1 MIHNKWSDKV
11 AKEWC
16 DAAPQTPADQALA
29 LRVYTSRLIGMDPDL
44 VMHGGG
50 NTSVKVRRENLF
62 GDMEDV
68 LHVKGSGWDLE
79 VIEAAG
85 LPGVRLEPLKRLRTL
100 DALSDEDMV
109 NVQRNN
115 LLDSAAP
122 NPSVETL
129 LHAYLPHRFVD
140 HTHATAFLVLANL
153 PNAVERSREIFG
165 DKLGIVPYIMPGFDL
180 AKAAADIYETNPDV
194 EGLLLLQ
201 HGHFAFGDTA
211 RQSYE
216 RIIEHTNLAAAAL
229 GLDGPTDIAARD
241 YDKLPDAVVDL
252 RGALAQCGG
261 GADTAPMPI
270 LDVRANRS
278 ILEFLERRDIAQL
291 LTRGVASPDHVIR
304 IKGRPLHLPRSTW
317 QQGAAAIAAA
327 ITSFQQD
334 YKTYFDREAARSS
347 QPKKM
352 LSSLPSLVWME
363 GVGIIGIGANAKAA
377 SVAADLGVQNVRVR
391 SVGEDHGGFHPVNEA
406 DLFDLEYW
414 SLEQAKLGKSK
425 PPVMTGKVVMITGAA
440 GAIGRAIA
448 GSFAAVGADI
458 VLVDRPGTGLQDV
471 AMGISKTALA
481 VEMDITEDGAA
492 DRAIMAATSRFGGLD
507 ILVSNAG
514 AAQTGAMLELDD
526 RQLADAYDLNFFA
539 PYRFARAAAH
549 CLCRQGRGGQLL
561 FNISKQSVNPGRNFG
576 AYGLPKAS
584 TLFLMRQLA
593 LELGADHIRVN
604 GVNADRIRSG
614 IVTDEFIASRSSAR
628 GIKAADY
635 MAGNL
640 LKQEVEARHVAEAFV
655 MLAQMERTTGHVVTV
670 DGGNVEA
677 SLR

>member
-1 MIHNKWSDKV
+1 MIHNKWSEKV

-153 PNAVERSREIFG
+153 PNAVERCREIFG
-165 DKLGIVPYIMPGFDL
+165 DRLGIVPYIMPGFDL
-180 AKAAADIYETNPDV
+180 AKAAADIYDTNPDV

-211 RQSYE
+211 KQSYE

-229 GLDGPTDIAARD
+229 CLDGPTDIVARD

-327 ITSFQQD
+327 INSFQQD
-334 YKTYFDREAARSS
+334 YKTYFDREATRSS
-347 QPKKM
+347 QPKTI

-377 SVAADLGVQNVRVR
+377 SVAADLGVQNARVR
-391 SVGEDHGGFHPVNEA
+391 SVGEDQGGFHPVNEA

-448 GSFAAVGADI
+448 GTFAGAGADI
-458 VLVDRPGTGLQDV
+458 VLVDRPGT
-471 AMGISKTALA
+471 AMAPTHQCA
-481 VEMDITEDGAA
+481 
-492 DRAIMAATSRFGGLD
+492 R
-507 ILVSNAG
+507 
-514 AAQTGAMLELDD
+514 
-526 RQLADAYDLNFFA
+526 RQ
-539 PYRFARAAAH
+539 
-549 CLCRQGRGGQLL
+549 C
-561 FNISKQSVNPGRNFG
+561 
-576 AYGLPKAS
+576 
-584 TLFLMRQLA
+584 MR
-593 LELGADHIRVN
+593 VP
-604 GVNADRIRSG
+604 
-614 IVTDEFIASRSSAR
+614 
-628 GIKAADY
+628 
-635 MAGNL
+635 
-640 LKQEVEARHVAEAFV
+640 
-655 MLAQMERTTGHVVTV
+655 
-670 DGGNVEA
+670 
-677 SLR
+677 

>member
-1 MIHNKWSDKV
+1 MIRNKWSNKV

-16 DAAPQTPADQALA
+16 DAALKTPADQALA

-62 GDMEDV
+62 GEIEDV

-100 DALSDEDMV
+100 NVLSDEDMV

-115 LLDSAAP
+115 LLDSSAP

-129 LHAYLPHRFVD
+129 LHAYLPHTFVD

-153 PNAVERSREIFG
+153 PNAVEWCREIFG
-165 DKLGIVPYIMPGFDL
+165 DRLGIVPYIMPGFDL
-180 AKAAADIYETNPDV
+180 AKAAADIYDANPDV

-201 HGHFAFGDTA
+201 HGHFAFGETA
-211 RQSYE
+211 SQSYG
-216 RIIEHTNLAAAAL
+216 RIIEHTNMVAAAL
-229 GLDGPTDIAARD
+229 GLDGLTDIAARD
-241 YDKLPDAVVDL
+241 YDALPDALVDL
-252 RGALAQCGG
+252 RGALAQCSG
-261 GADTAPMPI
+261 GADTWLMPI

-278 ILEFLERRDIAQL
+278 ILKFFERRDIAQL
-291 LTRGVASPDHVIR
+291 QNRGVASPDHVIR
-304 IKGRPLHLPRSTW
+304 IKGRPLYLPQSTW
-317 QQGAAAIAAA
+317 QQGSAA
-327 ITSFQQD
+327 ITAAVNRFQQD
-334 YKTYFDREAARSS
+334 YKIYFDREAARSS
-347 QPKKM
+347 QPKTM

-363 GVGIIGIGANAKAA
+363 GIGIIGVGANAKTA
-377 SVAADLGVQNVRVR
+377 SIAADLGVQNARVR
-391 SVGEDHGGFHPVNEA
+391 SIGEDKGGFHPVNEA
-406 DLFDLEYW
+406 DLFNLEYW

-425 PPVMTGKVVMITGAA
+425 SPLMTGKVVIITGAA
-440 GAIGRAIA
+440 GVIGRAVA
-448 GSFAAVGADI
+448 GTFAGAGADL
-458 VLVDRPGTGLQDV
+458 VLVDLPDTGLHDV
-471 AMGISKTALA
+471 AMSISKAILT
-481 VEMDITEDGAA
+481 VEIDITQDGAA
-492 DRAIMAATSRFGGLD
+492 DRAVKAAISRFGGLD
-507 ILVSNAG
+507 ILISNAG

-539 PYRFARAAAH
+539 PYRFARAAAN
-549 CLCRQGRGGQLL
+549 CLCRQGKGGQLL
-561 FNISKQSVNPGRNFG
+561 FNISKQSVNPGHNFG

-593 LELGADHIRVN
+593 LELGGDNIRVN

-614 IVTDEFIASRSSAR
+614 IVTDDFIASRSSMR

-640 LKQEVEARHVAEAFV
+640 LKKEVEARHVAEAFL

>member
-1 MIHNKWSDKV
+1 MIRNQWSDEV

-16 DAAPQTPADQALA
+16 DVAPQTPADQVLA
-29 LRVYTSRLIGMDPDL
+29 LRVYTSRLIGMEPDL

-50 NTSVKVRRENLF
+50 NTSVKVRRKNLF

-68 LHVKGSGWDLE
+68 LHVKGSGWNLE

-100 DALSDEDMV
+100 DVLSDEDMV

-153 PNAVERSREIFG
+153 PNAAERCREIFG
-165 DKLGIVPYIMPGFDL
+165 DRLGVVPYIMPGFNL
-180 AKAAADIYETNPDV
+180 AKAAADIYDANPDV

-229 GLDGPTDIAARD
+229 NLDGPTDIAARD
-241 YDKLPDAVVDL
+241 YDALPDAVVDL

-261 GADTAPMPI
+261 GSDTVPMPI
-270 LDVRANRS
+270 LDVRANHS

-291 LTRGVASPDHVIR
+291 LSRGVASPDHVIR
-304 IKGRPLHLPRSTW
+304 IKGRPLHLQRSTW
-317 QQGAAAIAAA
+317 KQGAAAISAA
-327 ITSFQQD
+327 IASFQQD
-334 YKTYFDREAARSS
+334 YKTYYRREVARSS
-347 QPKKM
+347 QSKTM

-363 GVGIIGIGANAKAA
+363 GVGIIGVGASAKAA
-377 SVAADLGVQNVRVR
+377 SVAADLGVQNARVR
-391 SVGEDHGGFHPVNEA
+391 SVGEDQGGFHPVNEA

-425 PPVMTGKVVMITGAA
+425 PPVMTGKVVIITGAA
-440 GAIGRAIA
+440 GAIGCAIA
-448 GSFAAVGADI
+448 GTFASAGADI
-458 VLVDRPGTGLQDV
+458 VLVDQPGTGLKDV
-471 AMGISKTALA
+471 ATSISKTALA
-481 VEMDITEDGAA
+481 IEMDITEDGAA
-492 DRAIMAATSRFGGLD
+492 DRAIMAAISRFGGLD

-514 AAQTGAMLELDD
+514 AAQTGTMLELDD
-526 RQLADAYDLNFFA
+526 RQLANSYDLNFFA

-549 CLCRQGRGGQLL
+549 CLRRQGRGGQLL

-584 TLFLMRQLA
+584 TLFLVRQLA

-628 GIKAADY
+628 GIEAADY

-640 LKQEVEARHVAEAFV
+640 LKQEVEARHVAEAFL
-655 MLAQMERTTGHVVTV
+655 MLAQMERTTSHVVTV

>member
-1 MIHNKWSDKV
+1 MISNQWSDKI
-11 AKEWC
+11 AKELC
-16 DAAPQTPADQALA
+16 DAAPQTPADQELA
-29 LRVYTSRLIGMDPDL
+29 LRVYTSRLIGIHPDL

-62 GDMEDV
+62 GEMEDV

-85 LPGVRLEPLKRLRTL
+85 LPGVRLEPLRRLRTL
-100 DALSDEDMV
+100 GALSDEAMV
-109 NVQRNN
+109 NAQRNN
-115 LLDSAAP
+115 LLDSSAP

-129 LHAYLPHRFVD
+129 LHAFLPHKFID
-140 HTHATAFLVLANL
+140 HTHATAFLVLANM
-153 PNAVERSREIFG
+153 PNAVERCREIFG
-165 DKLGIVPYIMPGFDL
+165 DRLGIVPYIMPGFDL
-180 AKAAADIYETNPDV
+180 AKAAADVYDANPDV

-201 HGHFAFGDTA
+201 HGHFAFGNTA

-216 RIIEHTNLAAAAL
+216 RIIEHTNAVAAAL
-229 GLDGPTDIAARD
+229 ALEGPTEIAAHD
-241 YDKLPDAVVDL
+241 FEALPDAVIDL
-252 RGALAQCGG
+252 RGALAKCDGVS
-261 GADTAPMPI
+261 DTAPMPI
-270 LDVRANRS
+270 LDVRANSS
-278 ILEFLERRDIAQL
+278 ILEFLERKDIPQL

-317 QQGAAAIAAA
+317 RQGETAISAAIANY
-327 ITSFQQD
+327 QQD

-347 QPKKM
+347 QLKTM
-352 LSSLPSLVWME
+352 LSALPSLVWME
-363 GVGIIGIGANAKAA
+363 GVGIIGVGANAKAA

-391 SVGEDHGGFHPVNEA
+391 SVGEDQGGFHPVNEA

-414 SLEQAKLGKSK
+414 SLEQAKLGKAK
-425 PPVMTGKVVMITGAA
+425 PPVMTGKVVMITGGA

-448 GSFAAVGADI
+448 KTFAGVGSEI
-458 VLVDRPGTGLQDV
+458 VLVDRPGTGLQEL
-471 AMGISKTALA
+471 ATGISKNALA
-481 VEMDITEDGAA
+481 VEMDITEEEAA
-492 DRAIMAATSRFGGLD
+492 DRAIKSAINRFGGLD
-507 ILVSNAG
+507 ILISNAG
-514 AAQTGAMLELDD
+514 AAQTGAMLELND
-526 RQLADAYDLNFFA
+526 RQLSDSYDLNFFA
-539 PYRFARAAAH
+539 PYRFARAAAR
-549 CLCRQGRGGQLL
+549 CMCRQGKGGQLL

-584 TLFLMRQLA
+584 TLFLLRQLS
-593 LELGADHIRVN
+593 LELGEKHIRVN

-628 GIKAADY
+628 GIEPADY

-640 LKQEVEARHVAEAFV
+640 LKQEVEARHVAEAFL

-677 SLR
+677 ALR

>member
-1 MIHNKWSDKV
+1 MIRNQWSDKV

-50 NTSVKVRRENLF
+50 NTSVKIRCENLF

-153 PNAVERSREIFG
+153 PNAVERCREIFG
-165 DKLGIVPYIMPGFDL
+165 DRLGLVPYIMPGFDL
-180 AKAAADIYETNPDV
+180 AKVAADIYDTNPDV

-211 RQSYE
+211 KQSYE
-216 RIIEHTNLAAAAL
+216 RIIEHTNMAAAAL

-252 RGALAQCGG
+252 RGALAQCG
-261 GADTAPMPI
+261 ADADAAPMPI

-304 IKGRPLHLPRSTW
+304 IKGKPLHLPRSTW
-317 QQGAAAIAAA
+317 QQGAAAIVSA

-334 YKTYFDREAARSS
+334 YKTYFDREAVRSS
-347 QPKKM
+347 QPKMM

-377 SVAADLGVQNVRVR
+377 SVAADLGVQNARVR
-391 SVGEDHGGFHPVNEA
+391 SVGEDQGGFHPVKEA

-414 SLEQAKLGKSK
+414 SLEQAKLGKST

-448 GSFAAVGADI
+448 GTFAGVGADI

-471 AMGISKTALA
+471 ATGISKAALA
-481 VEMDITEDGAA
+481 VEMDITEDDAA

-514 AAQTGAMLELDD
+514 AAQTGAMLTLDD

-593 LELGADHIRVN
+593 LELGTDHIRVN

-614 IVTDEFIASRSSAR
+614 IVTDEFIESRSSAR
-628 GIKAADY
+628 GIEAADY

-640 LKQEVEARHVAEAFV
+640 LKQEVEARHVAEAFL

>member
-1 MIHNKWSDKV
+1 MIRNQWSDKT
-11 AKEWC
+11 AREWL
-16 DAAPQTPADQALA
+16 DAAPQTPADQDLA
-29 LRVYTSRLIGMDPDL
+29 LRVYTSRLIGIDPDL

-50 NTSVKVRRENLF
+50 NTSVKVQRANLF
-62 GDMEDV
+62 GEMEEV

-85 LPGVRLEPLKRLRTL
+85 LPGVRLQPLHRLRSL

-109 NVQRNN
+109 NIQRNN
-115 LLDSAAP
+115 LIDSTAP

-129 LHAYLPHRFVD
+129 LHAYLPHTFVD

-153 PNAVERSREIFG
+153 PNAAERCREIFG
-165 DKLGIVPYIMPGFDL
+165 DRLGIVPYIMPGFDL
-180 AKAAADIYETNPDV
+180 AKAAADVYEADPQV

-216 RIIEHTNLAAAAL
+216 RIIEHTNMAAAAL
-229 GLDGPTDIAARD
+229 GLDGPSDIVVRD
-241 YDKLPDAVVDL
+241 YEALPDAVVDL
-252 RGALAQCGG
+252 RGALARSSGDD
-261 GADTAPMPI
+261 AAASMPV
-270 LDVRANRS
+270 LDVRSNRS
-278 ILEFLERRDIAQL
+278 ILAFLERTDIEDLA
-291 LTRGVASPDHVIR
+291 TRGVASPDHVIR
-304 IKGRPLHLPRSTW
+304 IKGRPLHLPRSVW
-317 QQGAAAIAAA
+317 QQGAVAIGDAIA
-327 ITSFQQD
+327 SFQRN
-334 YKTYFDREAARSS
+334 YKTYFDREAGRSP
-347 QPKKM
+347 QPKTM
-352 LSSLPSLVWME
+352 LSSMPSLVWME
-363 GVGIIGIGANAKAA
+363 GVGIIGVGANAKAA
-377 SVAADLGVQNVRVR
+377 GIAADLGVQNARVR
-391 SVGEDHGGFHPVNEA
+391 AIAEDQGGFHPVNET

-425 PPVMTGKVVMITGAA
+425 PPAMTGKVVMVTGAA

-448 GSFAAVGADI
+448 QTFAGAGAET

-471 AMGISKTALA
+471 ANAISKNALA

-492 DRAIMAATSRFGGLD
+492 ERAVGAAIRRFGGVD
-507 ILVSNAG
+507 ILISNAG

-526 RQLADAYDLNFFA
+526 QQLAGAYDLNFFA
-539 PYRFARAAAH
+539 PYRFARAVAR
-549 CLCRQGRGGQLL
+549 CLCQQGQGGQLL

-584 TLFLMRQLA
+584 TLFMLRQLA
-593 LELGADHIRVN
+593 LELGGDHIRVN

-628 GIKAADY
+628 GIDAADY
-635 MAGNL
+635 MSGNL
-640 LKQEVEARHVAEAFV
+640 LNQEVEAIDVAEAFL
-655 MLAQMERTTGHVVTV
+655 MLAQMRRTTGHVVTV